1 MSTKGRIWQKVAAG
15 KLTAEPAPSATTIAP
30 AKTIV
35 VQGREEFAAR
45 LRELRVQAGSP
56 SFRQLARLTNYS
68 SSTLAD
74 ATSGRRL
81 PTEPVLKALVSACG
95 ADPAAWLDEL
105 SQLAANAAQP
115 PPGPQLPGG
124 LTKNQTGRRP
134 RTPLAV
140 AAGLAIFGAGAA
152 TGWALAP
159 ASATSGSQGA
169 GVPALAGTPAPAPTS
184 RVTDGTDPGTGH
196 CKADARLVDRAPV
209 MRGSQQIGALDL
221 LYSPWCGAGWA
232 MIYLYPGQPTMIGE
246 VSVRAGDGRDSSF
259 ANPLV
264 KQVDDYTDVIV
275 PGHGGCLGAY
285 GRVYQQGLPLMT
297 ASVPCEAPTFN
308 PAHPA
313 P

>member
-1 MSTKGRIWQKVAAG
+1 
-15 KLTAEPAPSATTIAP
+15 
-30 AKTIV
+30 
-35 VQGREEFAAR
+35 
-45 LRELRVQAGSP
+45 
-56 SFRQLARLTNYS
+56 
-68 SSTLAD
+68 
-74 ATSGRRL
+74 
-81 PTEPVLKALVSACG
+81 
-95 ADPAAWLDEL
+95 LDEL

-169 GVPALAGTPAPAPTS
+169 GVPAFAGTPAPAPTS